1 MENTNQTTQEVDKSE
16 EILAKARANKKTI
29 MWCLIIAAV
38 CVVGMLAYILV
49 AQNGSRKAD
58 ELIAKADAEQN
69 DSIALNLYAKA
80 ADAGYK
86 SGNRAKAEMG
96 IRLYNDG
103 KYQEALEYLNDC
115 SLDDEIAEAGVETLK
130 GDCYVNLDQ
139 LDKALGAYKS
149 AISEA
154 DENPRNRTLRTH
166 QDGKHLPCPGQLR
179 SRSQGLQG
187 NHRRIS
193 FLHLKHTYRHPQILR
208 TRSRFEIIADC
219 DITIQACRIA
229 GLLI

>member
-154 DENPRNRTLRTH
+154 DENPEIVPFVLIKMANIYRA
-166 QDGKHLPCPGQLR
+166 
-179 SRSQGLQG
+179 QG
-187 NHRRIS
+187 N
-193 FLHLKHTYRHPQILR
+193 FEAEAKAYK
-208 TRSRFEIIADC
+208 EIIDEYPSYTSSTRI
-219 DITIQACRIA
+219 DIRKYYERALA
-229 GLLI
+229 SK

>member
-1 MENTNQTTQEVDKSE
+1 
-16 EILAKARANKKTI
+16 

-130 GDCYVNLDQ
+130 GDCYVNIDQ

-154 DENPRNRTLRTH
+154 DENPEIVPFVLIKMANIYRA
-166 QDGKHLPCPGQLR
+166 
-179 SRSQGLQG
+179 QG
-187 NHRRIS
+187 N
-193 FLHLKHTYRHPQILR
+193 FEAEAKAYK
-208 TRSRFEIIADC
+208 EIIDEYPSYTSSTRI
-219 DITIQACRIA
+219 DIRKYYERALA
-229 GLLI
+229 SK